1 MVCDKCKGTGRVRI
15 VLPIPME
22 IICPKCKG
30 TGKS

>member
-15 VLPIPME
+15 ILPIPME

>member
-1 MVCDKCKGTGRVRI
+1 MVCDKCKGTGRIRI